1 MKNNEIKEL
10 IKESFYNIYL
20 NKPLNEIRV
29 SNICNKAHI
38 GRSTFYNY
46 YKNIDAILEEIENNV
61 LNDMLKI
68 YNEYNYQDITTLK
81 DNNPAPNFYEMY
93 KYVLKNKEIF
103 NCMLKDKKGKFIV
116 NSKISIK
123 EKLETTFKKYIK
135 NKDIINYTCDLCTEY
150 ILTSCSL
157 LIKYDNIITP
167 KTLALQTQKLIL
179 DIIKNKD
186 NYFNERSEK
195 NENN

>member
-1 MKNNEIKEL
+1 MKNSEIRNL
-10 IKESFYNIYL
+10 IKESFYKIYL

-46 YKNIDAILEEIENNV
+46 YKNIDAILEEIEKNIID
-61 LNDMLKI
+61 DMMTI
-68 YNEYNYQDITTLK
+68 YTEYNYIELTNLK
-81 DNNPAPNFYEMY
+81 ENIPAPNFYEMY

-103 NCMLKDKKGKFIV
+103 NCMLKEKNVKFIID
-116 NSKISIK
+116 SKTSIK
-123 EKLETTFKKYIK
+123 MKLKSTFKKHIK
-135 NKDIINYTCDLCTEY
+135 NNIIIEYACDLCTEY
-150 ILTSCSL
+150 ILTSCNL
-157 LIKYDNIITP
+157 LIKYDSIITP
-167 KTLALQTQKLIL
+167 KTLAIQTQKLIL

>member
-1 MKNNEIKEL
+1 MKNSEIRNL
-10 IKESFYNIYL
+10 IKESFYKIYL

-46 YKNIDAILEEIENNV
+46 YKNIDAILEEIEKNIID
-61 LNDMLKI
+61 DMMTI
-68 YNEYNYQDITTLK
+68 YTEYNYIELTSLK
-81 DNNPAPNFYEMY
+81 DNIPAPNFYEMY

-103 NCMLKDKKGKFIV
+103 NCMLKEKNKKFIKD
-116 NSKISIK
+116 SKTSIK
-123 EKLETTFKKYIK
+123 TKLESTFKKHIK
-135 NKDIINYTCDLCTEY
+135 NKNIVEYACDLCTEY
-150 ILTSCSL
+150 ILTSCNL

-167 KTLALQTQKLIL
+167 KTLAIQTQKLIL
-179 DIIKNKD
+179 DIIKNKY
-186 NYFNERSEK
+186 NYVNERIEK

>member
-1 MKNNEIKEL
+1 MKNSEIRNL
-10 IKESFYNIYL
+10 IKESFYKIYL

-46 YKNIDAILEEIENNV
+46 YKNIDAILEEIEKNIID
-61 LNDMLKI
+61 DMMTI
-68 YNEYNYQDITTLK
+68 YTEYNYIELTNLK
-81 DNNPAPNFYEMY
+81 ENIPAPNFYEMY

-103 NCMLKDKKGKFIV
+103 NCMLKEKNKKFIKD
-116 NSKISIK
+116 SKTSIK
-123 EKLETTFKKYIK
+123 TKLESTFKKHIK
-135 NKDIINYTCDLCTEY
+135 NKNIVEYACDLCTEY
-150 ILTSCSL
+150 ILTSCNL
-157 LIKYDNIITP
+157 LIKYDSIITP

-186 NYFNERSEK
+186 NYFNERSENK
-195 NENN
+195 

>member
-1 MKNNEIKEL
+1 MKNSEIRNL
-10 IKESFYNIYL
+10 IKESFYKIYL

-46 YKNIDAILEEIENNV
+46 YKNIDAILEEIEKNIID
-61 LNDMLKI
+61 DMMTI
-68 YNEYNYQDITTLK
+68 YTEYNYIELTSLK
-81 DNNPAPNFYEMY
+81 DNIPAPNFYEMY

-103 NCMLKDKKGKFIV
+103 NCMLKEKNKKFIKD
-116 NSKISIK
+116 SKTSIK
-123 EKLETTFKKYIK
+123 TKLESTFKKHIK
-135 NKDIINYTCDLCTEY
+135 NKNIVEYACDLCTEY
-150 ILTSCSL
+150 ILTSCNL

-167 KTLALQTQKLIL
+167 KTLAIQTQKLIL

-186 NYFNERSEK
+186 NYFNERSEN

>member
-1 MKNNEIKEL
+1 MKNSEIRNL
-10 IKESFYNIYL
+10 IKESFYKIYL

-46 YKNIDAILEEIENNV
+46 YKNIDAILEEIEKNIID
-61 LNDMLKI
+61 DMMTI
-68 YNEYNYQDITTLK
+68 YTEYNYIELTSLK
-81 DNNPAPNFYEMY
+81 ENIPAPNFYEMY

-103 NCMLKDKKGKFIV
+103 NCMLKEKNKKFIKD
-116 NSKISIK
+116 SKTSIK
-123 EKLETTFKKYIK
+123 TKLESTFKKHIK
-135 NKDIINYTCDLCTEY
+135 NKNIVEYACDLCTEY
-150 ILTSCSL
+150 ILTSCNL
-157 LIKYDNIITP
+157 LIKYDSIITP
-167 KTLALQTQKLIL
+167 KTLALQTQKIIL

>member
-1 MKNNEIKEL
+1 MKNSEIRNL
-10 IKESFYNIYL
+10 IKESFYKIYL

-46 YKNIDAILEEIENNV
+46 YKNIDAILEEIEKNIID
-61 LNDMLKI
+61 DMMTI
-68 YNEYNYQDITTLK
+68 YTEYNYIELTSLK
-81 DNNPAPNFYEMY
+81 ENIPAPNFYEMY

-103 NCMLKDKKGKFIV
+103 NCMLKEKNKKFIKD
-116 NSKISIK
+116 SKTSIK
-123 EKLETTFKKYIK
+123 TKLESTFKKHIK
-135 NKDIINYTCDLCTEY
+135 NKNIVEYACDLCTEY
-150 ILTSCSL
+150 ILTSCNL
-157 LIKYDNIITP
+157 LIKYDSIITP
-167 KTLALQTQKLIL
+167 KTLAIQTQKLIL

>member
-1 MKNNEIKEL
+1 MKNSEIRNL
-10 IKESFYNIYL
+10 IKESFYKIYL

-46 YKNIDAILEEIENNV
+46 YKNIDAILEEIEKNIID
-61 LNDMLKI
+61 DMMTI
-68 YNEYNYQDITTLK
+68 YTEYNYIELTNLK
-81 DNNPAPNFYEMY
+81 ENIPAPNFYEMY

-103 NCMLKDKKGKFIV
+103 NCMLKEKNKKFIKD
-116 NSKISIK
+116 SKTSIK
-123 EKLETTFKKYIK
+123 TKLESTFKKHIK
-135 NKDIINYTCDLCTEY
+135 NKNIVEYACDLCTEY
-150 ILTSCSL
+150 ILTSCNL
-157 LIKYDNIITP
+157 LIKYDSIITP
-167 KTLALQTQKLIL
+167 KTLAIQTQKLIL

>member
-1 MKNNEIKEL
+1 MKNSEIRNL
-10 IKESFYNIYL
+10 IKESFYKIYL

-46 YKNIDAILEEIENNV
+46 YKNIDAILEEIEKNIID
-61 LNDMLKI
+61 DMMTI
-68 YNEYNYQDITTLK
+68 YTEYNYIELTSLK
-81 DNNPAPNFYEMY
+81 ENIPAPNFYEMY

-103 NCMLKDKKGKFIV
+103 NCMLKEKNKKFIKD
-116 NSKISIK
+116 SKTSIK
-123 EKLETTFKKYIK
+123 TKLESTFKKHIK
-135 NKDIINYTCDLCTEY
+135 NKNIVEYACDLCTEY
-150 ILTSCSL
+150 ILTSCNL
-157 LIKYDNIITP
+157 LIKYDSIITP
-167 KTLALQTQKLIL
+167 KTLAIQTQKLIL

-186 NYFNERSEK
+186 NYFNERREK